1 MIQKYLFKLLQW
13 VSSYP
18 NRMMERDESDASDL
32 GNLLAGKRVRN
43 RTSSSSS
50 EIRSQSMTFNLY
62 AAQGGSVIETHI
74 YDEKTDRVN
83 NTLYVIP
90 EGGSFGTTLEEI
102 VTLERLKAWH

>member
-1 MIQKYLFKLLQW
+1 ML
-13 VSSYP
+13 
-18 NRMMERDESDASDL
+18 ERDESDGNAI
-32 GNLLAGKRVRN
+32 GNLLSATKRGRN
-43 RTSSSSS
+43 RTVSSSG
-50 EIRSQSMTFNLY
+50 EIRSHSMTFNLY

>member
-1 MIQKYLFKLLQW
+1 
-13 VSSYP
+13 
-18 NRMMERDESDASDL
+18 
-32 GNLLAGKRVRN
+32 
-43 RTSSSSS
+43 
-50 EIRSQSMTFNLY
+50 MTFNLY

-74 YDEKTDRVN
+74 YDEKNDRIN

>member
-18 NRMMERDESDASDL
+18 NKMLEREDSD
-32 GNLLAGKRVRN
+32 GNSVGALLSGKRGRN
-43 RTSSSSS
+43 RTVSSSS

>member
-18 NRMMERDESDASDL
+18 NRILNADDAEANAI
-32 GNLLAGKRVRN
+32 GTLLSSKRGRN
-43 RTSSSSS
+43 RTVSGT
-50 EIRSQSMTFNLY
+50 ELRSQSMTFNLY

-74 YDEKTDRVN
+74 YDEKNDRIN